1 MKIQLVVAETN
12 LENLR
17 TSSLASYRLRLAN
30 VYEAAKS
37 LGMEVVGGL
46 DIDQTANLYFVG
58 KITAAFGE
66 RQVNSVLSGLEGKN
80 QIILDYTDHWL
91 EKEKSS
97 TGHIYKKLADISNL
111 LVTPVKRLTDSL
123 ISSGYSAVT
132 VFDGIDA
139 YKALSPTQ
147 TSKKKREVLW
157 FGHSS
162 NIHSLIRLL
171 SGYLNHYDFNLTLV
185 TNKQSFDILRTT
197 NFKTTPRC
205 KVKGVLWSR
214 DNLLAEAIKADFCI
228 LPVDKEFAS
237 QNRLVTAFRLGLPV
251 LAENISSYEP
261 YGDCYAKMSLGAVKE
276 MFNNP
281 EVWHTKVIEAQQ
293 RIIKDL
299 DADVLVSQ
307 WVTALK
313 NH

>member
-1 MKIQLVVAETN
+1 MKIQLVVAETE
-12 LENLR
+12 LGNLR
-17 TSSLASYRLRLAN
+17 ASSLASYRLRLAN
-30 VYEAAKS
+30 VYEASKS
-37 LGMEVVGGL
+37 LGMEAVGGF
-46 DIDQTANLYFVG
+46 DIDQTADLYFVG
-58 KITAAFGE
+58 KITPAFGE
-66 RQVNSVLSGLEGKN
+66 RQVNAVLSGLEGKN
-80 QIILDYTDHWL
+80 RIILDYTDHWL
-91 EKEKSS
+91 AQEKLSA
-97 TGHIYKKLADISNL
+97 GHIYKKLADISNL

-123 ISSGYSAVT
+123 IQSGYSAVT
-132 VFDGIDA
+132 VFDGIDT

-171 SGYLNHYDFNLTLV
+171 SGYLNQYDFNLTLV

-205 KVKGVLWSR
+205 KVKGVLWSM

-261 YGDCYAKMSLGAVKE
+261 YRDYYAQMSFGAVKE

-281 EVWHTKVIEAQQ
+281 EAWHAKVIEAQQ
-293 RIIKDL
+293 RINKEF
-299 DADVLVSQ
+299 DADVLIDQ
-307 WVTALK
+307 WATTLK
-313 NH
+313 NL